1 MSSVRAV
8 LLDLW
13 DTTAWGEMPPEDERL
28 TKQLGVSEGML
39 YDAFEL
45 TRDARGTGEYDS
57 PEEDLASVAQA
68 CGLALA
74 PDDVRRIT
82 DFHISWLR
90 RGVHL
95 YDDTLPVL
103 RELRD
108 QGMRRAII
116 SNCDHFTRPAVEA
129 LGLEDEVDAV
139 VLSFEVG
146 ALKPNPAIYRVALE
160 RILADAS
167 ETIFVDDQ
175 TGYCDGA
182 EALGIRAF
190 RIDRE
195 GSDDL
200 DPNGHTHIRDLRQ
213 LLELI

>member
-1 MSSVRAV
+1 MSSARAV

-13 DTTAWGEMPPEDERL
+13 DTTAWGEMPTEEERL
-28 TKQLGVSEGML
+28 TTQLGVSEGML

-45 TRDARGTGEYDS
+45 TRDARGTGEYGS

-68 CGLALA
+68 CGLALD

-82 DFHISWLR
+82 DVHIAWLK

-103 RELRD
+103 RELRGR
-108 QGMRRAII
+108 GMQTAII

-129 LGLEDEVDAV
+129 LGLEGEVDTLI
-139 VLSFEVG
+139 LSFEVG
-146 ALKPNPAIYRVALE
+146 ALKPDPIIYRVALE
-160 RILADAS
+160 RLHAVAADA
-167 ETIFVDDQ
+167 IFVDDQ
-175 TGYCDGA
+175 AEYCDGA
-182 EALGIRAF
+182 AALGMRTF

-195 GSDDL
+195 EAGL
-200 DPNGHTHIRDLRQ
+200 DPNGHTAIRDLHE
-213 LLELI
+213 LLDLM